1 MIKLT
6 VHDWIARLGTHRD
19 ELVDQGILPDRPLD
33 YLFYGHDT
41 LSVVVEPG
49 LELGFSASPEVLTCV
64 HVTLLSTLP
73 NELPYG
79 DKLPGRLQD
88 VLTQKAAGNMLGAPY
103 RSQPA
108 VRMPL
113 PLGETGG
120 WDAFIYNG
128 TRSPSVSVMLQYTND
143 FNVCDMA
150 FFQGKVNLQRTSN

>member
-6 VHDWIARLGTHRD
+6 VHEWIARLGTHRD

-49 LELGFSASPEVLTCV
+49 LELGFSASPEVLSCI
-64 HVTLLSTLP
+64 HVTILSTLS
-73 NELPYG
+73 NELPYSG
-79 DKLPGRLQD
+79 ELPERLQD
-88 VLTQKAAGNMLGAPY
+88 VLTQKAVGRAPY

-120 WDAFIYNG
+120 WDAFIYDG

-143 FNVCDMA
+143 LNVCDMA